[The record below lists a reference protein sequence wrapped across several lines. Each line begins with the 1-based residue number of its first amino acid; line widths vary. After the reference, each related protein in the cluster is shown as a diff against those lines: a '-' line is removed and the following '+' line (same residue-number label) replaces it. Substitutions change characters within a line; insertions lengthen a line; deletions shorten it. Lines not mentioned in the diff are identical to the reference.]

1 MPTCIKC
8 GSPAA
13 YWTIINKEN
22 DLSEYCDTCFKKD
35 DLAKYK
41 KEMDEFQR
49 RRQEDKTRG

>member
-49 RRQEDKTRG
+49 RRQEDKTRS